1 MFKNTKHP
9 LSSEIDIVY
18 VILILCII
26 KTSALVPVVYV
37 YILDDGNGCILNL
50 SQKDT
55 VFRWNSIANSIVNPW
70 WCLISH
76 RVCTELRDSRDDL
89 SPAPWWTYAI
99 YLEGSEAIVKS
110 LHILAFLLDAVP
122 LLDYGDIFSL
132 EFFSSPLGTGTTS
145 GHQICY
151 LESS

>member
-50 SQKDT
+50 SQKDA
-55 VFRWNSIANSIVNPW
+55 VFR
-70 WCLISH
+70 
-76 RVCTELRDSRDDL
+76 
-89 SPAPWWTYAI
+89 
-99 YLEGSEAIVKS
+99 
-110 LHILAFLLDAVP
+110 
-122 LLDYGDIFSL
+122 
-132 EFFSSPLGTGTTS
+132 
-145 GHQICY
+145 
-151 LESS
+151 